1 MKESN
6 LNDISS
12 KMRKLDICMM
22 STQTLRGNIAS
33 RPMSNNGDVEY
44 DGNSYFFS
52 FNESRAVK
60 DLEENA
66 HVNLSF
72 NGKNGLYISLSGKA
86 KLVTDRAKLEKHW
99 QDQLNQWFPEG
110 INTKGIVM
118 IHVKASRIKYWQGEQ
133 EGEVKL

>member
-99 QDQLNQWFPEG
+99 QDQLNQWFQEG

-118 IHVKASRIKYWQGEQ
+118 IHVKASHIKYWQGDED
-133 EGEVKL
+133 GEIKL

>member
-60 DLEENA
+60 ALEENA

-99 QDQLNQWFPEG
+99 QDQLNQWFSEG

-118 IHVKASRIKYWQGEQ
+118 IHVKASHIKYWQGDED
-133 EGEVKL
+133 GEVKL